1 MEKRFFKSLIF
12 VFILSHFSNKM
23 ALAQLNSRDREVMV
37 AVRMIGHQILLNSGD
52 SFSRVLPVEKE
63 EERFKLQFE
72 SNFEFEPD
80 RLVQLIDSIV
90 QKAKI
95 TDNYLV
101 EIEDCENKSVVYS
114 YKINRISKS
123 DIVPCKQRAQPK
135 GCYVLLFSL
144 LTPDNLVTEIPLI
157 VPEKPVEKATNDV
170 QNLASISF
178 LVIIVLGLAL
188 YVFLKK
194 KKPEIKHSTENLIA
208 IGNYF
213 FDRKNMCLLL
223 NNQAI
228 ELSGKES
235 DLLYLLHTSVNET
248 IERDTILNA
257 VWGDDGDYIGRTLDV
272 FISKLRKKLE
282 ADDRLKIVNIRGI
295 GYKLI
300 VNE

>member
-1 MEKRFFKSLIF
+1 
-12 VFILSHFSNKM
+12 M
-23 ALAQLNSRDREVMV
+23 ALAQLNSHDREVMV

-101 EIEDCENKSVVYS
+101 EIEDCENKAVVYS
-114 YKINRISKS
+114 YKIDRISKS

-144 LTPDNLVTEIPLI
+144 LKPNNLVAENHLI
-157 VPEKPVEKATNDV
+157 VPEKPIEKASNNI
-170 QNLASISF
+170 QNIASISF
-178 LVIIVLGLAL
+178 LVAVVIALAL
-188 YVFLKK
+188 FVFLKK

-257 VWGDDGDYIGRTLDV
+257 VWGDEGDYIGRTLDV

-282 ADDRLKIVNIRGI
+282 ADERLKIVNIRGI

>member
-1 MEKRFFKSLIF
+1 
-12 VFILSHFSNKM
+12 M
-23 ALAQLNSRDREVMV
+23 ALAQLNSHDREVMV

-101 EIEDCENKSVVYS
+101 EIEDCENKAVVYS
-114 YKINRISKS
+114 YKIDRISKS

-144 LTPDNLVTEIPLI
+144 LKPNNLVAENHLI
-157 VPEKPVEKATNDV
+157 VPEKPIEKASNNI
-170 QNLASISF
+170 QNIASISF
-178 LVIIVLGLAL
+178 LVVVVIALAL
-188 YVFLKK
+188 FVFLKK

-213 FDRKNMCLLL
+213 FDRKNMCLLH

-257 VWGDDGDYIGRTLDV
+257 VWGDEGDYIGRTLDV

-282 ADDRLKIVNIRGI
+282 ADERLKIVNIRGI